1 MVRSIYRAF
10 VISLVF
16 AFVCAPSVRANSSN
30 FEIPDGMVWLNTA
43 RPLKISD
50 LKGKFVLVYFWNYS
64 GMGVQSVIDQ
74 SRELQKKYPREVVVI
89 GIHSGQ
95 ALDDDGLNRKIV
107 EAIRVYRISHPVAV
121 DNRME
126 TLKAFRFDRWP
137 AVVLFAPDGSVLTR
151 KAGERDLFY
160 IFSRVIAKNL
170 PRYSRIINEEVMEF
184 DAALK
189 QKTEPVIQAFKV
201 DVLPAA
207 DASVINNEVKAEAVD
222 AALPPSAADV
232 VTARVIEPKEAVKL
246 TPKFFGE
253 KIVIGREYSKNVGM
267 IYLKFRLPSDA
278 HLLENAQSY
287 VRVFTD
293 DGNVIAQGN
302 IKDAAQ
308 TSVLMER
315 EIAANRINIEA
326 MLYYCTKGNKSIC
339 RVKGIHFAVPLAQ
352 YPKQE
357 DITIE
362 HDLGDHE
369 L

>member
-10 VISLVF
+10 VLCLVF
-16 AFVCAPSVRANSSN
+16 AFVFAPSVRADSSY
-30 FEIPDGMVWLNTA
+30 FEIPDGLVWLNTA
-43 RPLKISD
+43 RPLKVSD

-74 SRELQKKYPREVVVI
+74 SRDLQKKYPKELVVV

-107 EAIRVYRISHPVAV
+107 EAIRVYRISHPIAV

-137 AVVLFAPDGSVLTR
+137 AVVLFAPDGSVLTS

-184 DAALK
+184 DAAPK
-189 QKTEPVIQAFKV
+189 AEPVIQAFKV
-201 DVLPAA
+201 DVVPAA
-207 DASVINNEVKAEAVD
+207 EANVLTNEIKDVAVD
-222 AALPPSAADV
+222 PNEPPSAEGV
-232 VTARVIEPKEAVKL
+232 VAAHVIEPKEAVKKL

-253 KIVIGREYSKNVGM
+253 KIVIGREYSQKVGL
-267 IYLKFRLPSDA
+267 IYLKFRLPTDA
-278 HLLENAQSY
+278 HLLETAQSY

-293 DGNVIAQGN
+293 DGNVIAQGD

-308 TSVLMER
+308 TSILMDR

-326 MLYYCTKGNKSIC
+326 MLYYCTQGNKSIC
-339 RVKGIHFAVPLAQ
+339 RVKGVQFAVPLAK

-362 HDLGDHE
+362 HDIGGQE